1 MTTTTSNAAGS
12 STATPT
18 LTGIGVGRG
27 SSVGSV
33 VKLAAAAKPPVDEAA
48 AADTAAAEQ
57 LVRSSFQYV
66 ATNLRARAA
75 AAQAAT
81 AAVLEATSLM
91 AQDPG
96 LIAGVE
102 KRIKAGTCP
111 ATAVDQAV
119 EEFCAMLEK
128 SGPYMAERV
137 TDLRDVRDRIVAHV
151 LGVPEPGLPEL
162 TKPTIVV
169 ATDLAPADTA
179 SLDLNHVVGIV
190 TELGGP
196 TSHTAIIAAQLDLP
210 CLVRCLLYTSPSP
223 RD

>member
-1 MTTTTSNAAGS
+1 MTTTTTSDAAGS

-27 SSVGSV
+27 SAVGSV
-33 VKLAAAAKPPVDEAA
+33 VKLAAASKPPVDEAA
-48 AADTAAAEQ
+48 AADTAAAEA

-66 ATNLRARAA
+66 ATNLRVRAA

-96 LIAGVE
+96 LIADVE
-102 KRIKAGTCP
+102 RRIKAGTGP

-119 EEFCAMLEK
+119 EGFCTILEA
-128 SGPYMAERV
+128 SGPYLAERV

-169 ATDLAPADTA
+169 ATISHRPTPLPSISTTSSASSPNSAAPPATPR
-179 SLDLNHVVGIV
+179 S
-190 TELGGP
+190 
-196 TSHTAIIAAQLDLP
+196 
-210 CLVRCLLYTSPSP
+210 SPPSSTCPAWSGSP
-223 RD
+223 AP

>member
-27 SSVGSV
+27 SAVGSV
-33 VKLAAAAKPPVDEAA
+33 VKLAAAAKPPIDEAA
-48 AADTAAAEQ
+48 AADTAAAET

-66 ATNLRARAA
+66 ATNLRVRAA

-96 LIAGVE
+96 LIADVE
-102 KRIKAGTCP
+102 RRIEAGTGP

-119 EEFCAMLEK
+119 
-128 SGPYMAERV
+128 
-137 TDLRDVRDRIVAHV
+137 
-151 LGVPEPGLPEL
+151 
-162 TKPTIVV
+162 
-169 ATDLAPADTA
+169 
-179 SLDLNHVVGIV
+179 
-190 TELGGP
+190 
-196 TSHTAIIAAQLDLP
+196 
-210 CLVRCLLYTSPSP
+210 
-223 RD
+223 